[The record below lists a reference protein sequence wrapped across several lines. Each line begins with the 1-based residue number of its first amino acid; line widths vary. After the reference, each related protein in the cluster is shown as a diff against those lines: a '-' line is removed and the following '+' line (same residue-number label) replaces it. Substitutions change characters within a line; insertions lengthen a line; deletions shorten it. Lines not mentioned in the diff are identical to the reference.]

1 MNSQTRIK
9 DILTNFRTVA
19 VVGLSKNPD
28 KASYQVAE
36 YLQRVGFSIVPINP
50 SAEGILGEKA
60 YRTLLEIPNERA
72 REVEIVDIF
81 RPSEEALPIVDQAV
95 ELKRKHGRLQVVW
108 MQLGIESDEA
118 AQKARKEGITV
129 VMDKCIMREH
139 GRLFGEKEDAEL
151 ERIKEK
157 KIKELL
163 QASEKS
169 ISAPIKVTD
178 ADFEAVV
185 KKHRLILVDCWADWC
200 GPCRMMSPIIDEL
213 AGEYDGEI
221 VFAKLN
227 VDENPQTPQRFNI
240 GGIPTL
246 LIFKDGKLVDRLVG
260 ASPKLLLE
268 NRLKKFL

>member
-1 MNSQTRIK
+1 
-9 DILTNFRTVA
+9 
-19 VVGLSKNPD
+19 
-28 KASYQVAE
+28 
-36 YLQRVGFSIVPINP
+36 
-50 SAEGILGEKA
+50 
-60 YRTLLEIPNERA
+60 
-72 REVEIVDIF
+72 
-81 RPSEEALPIVDQAV
+81 
-95 ELKRKHGRLQVVW
+95 
-108 MQLGIESDEA
+108 
-118 AQKARKEGITV
+118 
-129 VMDKCIMREH
+129 MREH
-139 GRLFGEKEDAEL
+139 GRLVGEKEDAEL

-163 QASEKS
+163 QTSEKS

>member
-1 MNSQTRIK
+1 
-9 DILTNFRTVA
+9 
-19 VVGLSKNPD
+19 
-28 KASYQVAE
+28 
-36 YLQRVGFSIVPINP
+36 
-50 SAEGILGEKA
+50 
-60 YRTLLEIPNERA
+60 
-72 REVEIVDIF
+72 
-81 RPSEEALPIVDQAV
+81 
-95 ELKRKHGRLQVVW
+95 
-108 MQLGIESDEA
+108 
-118 AQKARKEGITV
+118 
-129 VMDKCIMREH
+129 MREH

-163 QASEKS
+163 QTSEKS

>member
-1 MNSQTRIK
+1 MNSQTHIK

-81 RPSEEALPIVDQAV
+81 RPSEETLPIVDQAV

-139 GRLFGEKEDAEL
+139 GRLVGEKEDAEL

-163 QASEKS
+163 QTSEKS